1 MSTLTLL
8 TSPSSTSLPWQSF
21 IVSCTGTWSDG
32 GSSLS
37 TVFMKQHVLPG
48 AVAKFQHVRFLQKSC
63 QQNCMTFLKRSNH
76 LEFIISLT
84 LDSGEIDKSRKLI
97 IPDIG
102 FDGKYKRRPCIVQ
115 IGSVGRSQ
123 INHIRQNSGYKQEII
138 ETHCNS
144 GSV

>member
-21 IVSCTGTWSDG
+21 IVSCTGTWSEG

-63 QQNCMTFLKRSNH
+63 QQNCMTFLKRLNH

-84 LDSGEIDKSRKLI
+84 LDSGEIEKSRKLI

-102 FDGKYKRRPCIVQ
+102 FDENTKGDLVLFR
-115 IGSVGRSQ
+115 
-123 INHIRQNSGYKQEII
+123 
-138 ETHCNS
+138 
-144 GSV
+144 